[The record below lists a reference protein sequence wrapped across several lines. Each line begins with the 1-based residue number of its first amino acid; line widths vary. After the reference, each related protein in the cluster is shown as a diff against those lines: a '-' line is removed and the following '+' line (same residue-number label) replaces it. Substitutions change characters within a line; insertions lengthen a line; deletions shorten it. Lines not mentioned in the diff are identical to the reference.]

1 MNTNI
6 KTMSTETDKKTI
18 KSISKKDTFV
28 RTPAPEKTT
37 IKKAQTYP
45 ADNIKQKK
53 EEIFDEDM
61 EMLMKNLKK
70 EKKSKNVKC
79 SHASIINE
87 GGIDICVDCGETIQ
101 LDSFDTEWRYYGD
114 ADSNKSY
121 DPSRCQYRK
130 VQDKGIKKDLE
141 KLGFSREVID
151 KSDYYYQK
159 VTQGDIK
166 RSNLRKGIMFAC
178 VLYSHKYIKKH
189 ITSEELDKVFEIGRK
204 NMSKGLTYFKTRIT
218 KEELNELDFEYITAE
233 HYIPSILDKFNVK
246 DEHVKYVLKLYK
258 HLSDK
263 STLINTSNPQSV
275 SSGLVYYFLKKL
287 NLDITPL
294 QFGKIVSLSEITIS
308 RISNEIEEILLNE

>member
-6 KTMSTETDKKTI
+6 KTMSNETDKKPIQI
-18 KSISKKDTFV
+18 KSKKDTFV
-28 RTPAPEKTT
+28 RTPAPEKTI

-45 ADNIKQKK
+45 ADNVKPKK
-53 EEIFDEDM
+53 EESLIDDDM
-61 EMLMKNLKK
+61 EMFMRKK
-70 EKKSKNVKC
+70 EKKSKKVKC
-79 SHASIINE
+79 SHSSIINE

-101 LDSFDTEWRYYGD
+101 METFDTEWRYYGD

-141 KLGFSREVID
+141 KLGFSREIID

-204 NMSKGLTYFKTRIT
+204 NMSKG
-218 KEELNELDFEYITAE
+218 
-233 HYIPSILDKFNVK
+233 
-246 DEHVKYVLKLYK
+246 
-258 HLSDK
+258 
-263 STLINTSNPQSV
+263 
-275 SSGLVYYFLKKL
+275 
-287 NLDITPL
+287 
-294 QFGKIVSLSEITIS
+294 
-308 RISNEIEEILLNE
+308 